1 MIASAEAD
9 LQRILASRAFR
20 CDAGNQDKRDH
31 LAHAIQHV
39 EVDGLWLEFG
49 VSTGGSIRC
58 ITSLTDRMV
67 YGFDWFEGL
76 PEDWV
81 LGEGYYPY
89 PRGSFRGRPLFTRPN
104 MTLLVGL
111 FQETLPAFLTAHA
124 GPVAFAHV
132 DCDLYS
138 STTYVLQALR
148 DRFVAGTVIAFDD
161 LFNYP
166 NYAHHEMRALLELAA
181 TAGLEYT
188 YLGHVPEKTAASIQ
202 ITRVWANKR

>member
-1 MIASAEAD
+1 MMVTAD
-9 LQRILASRAFR
+9 SELQRILASRAFR
-20 CDAGNQDKRDH
+20 CDEGNQDKRDH
-31 LAHAIQHV
+31 LAHAIQQV
-39 EVDGLWLEFG
+39 GVDGLWLEFG
-49 VSTGGSIRC
+49 VSTGGSIKW
-58 ITSLTDRMV
+58 ITSLTERMV

-81 LGEGYYPY
+81 LGDGYYPY
-89 PRGSFRGRPLFTRPN
+89 PRGSFRGRPSFTRPN

-111 FQETLPAFLTAHA
+111 FQETLPAFLSAQT
-124 GPVAFAHV
+124 GPVAFVHV

-138 STTYVLQALR
+138 STRYVLQTLR

-166 NYAHHEMRALLELAA
+166 NYAHHEMQALLELAS
-181 TAGLEYT
+181 TMGLEYT

-202 ITRVWANKR
+202 ITRVRANKR